1 MQGCLVKY
9 ESILKCFVMK
19 KSLVTLIAFICFIN
33 NGFSQQRMSIPSEKP
48 KLIVEIIVSQMRYD
62 YIHRYWDKFGEGG
75 FKLLANEGAFC
86 KNARFNYLLTQ
97 SCPGLATI
105 STGSNPMVHGIIS
118 NKWFSTVNGEAIDAV
133 ADEKMNT
140 VGGSFFSGKFSP
152 KNIITSTFGDELN
165 LYDPQSKVIG
175 VSLDASSAILTT
187 GHNPTG
193 AFWFDSEKGNWVS
206 SSFFMSNLPAW
217 ADTFNTKK
225 FAKLYAEREWNAS
238 KPINTYD
245 EADTNKVKAPE
256 AKKKLLDKLKAIWD
270 GVILKKS
277 PILSF
282 LPLLESPYGNL
293 LTKDFAIASIV
304 GENLG
309 ADDHTDLLT
318 ITFSANRNIGLKY
331 GPQSIEIEDTY
342 IKLDKELAHFLEFL
356 STTVGRENVLVVLTS
371 DQGISSTPAYLEKS
385 KIPGGYFDPNKAMA
399 LLGSYLK
406 AIYGQG
412 NWVTAY
418 YEKQIYLNH
427 RLIEDSNL
435 KLAEFQQKIADFMLE
450 FSGVANAITSSTLQ
464 SSNFTTGI
472 FEKFQNSYNQRRSG
486 DIIINLEPGWVESNG
501 SVTSG
506 NSAYS
511 YDVHVPLIWYGWKIK
526 RRSILSPVNMTD
538 ISPTLSTLLGITWP
552 NGATGNPIRELIE

>member
-1 MQGCLVKY
+1 MNKKLIGILV
-9 ESILKCFVMK
+9 FMG
-19 KSLVTLIAFICFIN
+19 LVST
-33 NGFSQQRMSIPSEKP
+33 GFSQQRMSIPSEKP

-75 FKLLANEGAFC
+75 FKLLVNEGAFC

-97 SCPGLATI
+97 SYPGLATI
-105 STGSNPMVHGIIS
+105 STGANPMVHGIIS
-118 NKWFSTVNGEAIDAV
+118 NKWYRTSCGDAIDAV
-133 ADEKMNT
+133 ADEKVNT
-140 VGGSFFSGKFSP
+140 IGGSFFSGKFSP

-165 LYDPQSKVIG
+165 LYDPLSKVIG
-175 VSLDASSAILTT
+175 ISLDPGSSILTT

-193 AFWFDSEKGNWVS
+193 AFWFDAEKGNWVS
-206 SSFFMSNLPAW
+206 SSFFMSTLPAW

-225 FAKLYAEREWNAS
+225 FANLYADREWNAS

-245 EADTNKVKAPE
+245 EADTNKIKAPE
-256 AKKKLLDKLKAIWD
+256 VKKKLIDKLKSMWD

-277 PILSF
+277 PTLTYSS
-282 LPLLESPYGNL
+282 LLETPYGNL
-293 LTKDFAIASIV
+293 LAKDFAIASIV

-309 ADDHTDLLT
+309 ADDHTDLLAV
-318 ITFSANRNIGLKY
+318 TFSANRNISYKY
-331 GPQSIEIEDTY
+331 GPQSIEVEDTY
-342 IKLDKELAHFLEFL
+342 IKLDKELAHFLQFI
-356 STTVGRENVLVVLTS
+356 SQSVGRENVLVVLTS
-371 DQGISSTPAYLEKS
+371 DQGIASTPAYLEKS
-385 KIPGGYFDPNKAMA
+385 KIPGGYFDPKKAMA

-418 YEKQIYLNH
+418 YEKQIYLNR

-435 KLAEFQQKIADFMLE
+435 KLADFQQKIADFMLE
-450 FSGVANAITSSTLQ
+450 FSGVSNTITGSTLQ

-486 DIIINLEPGWVESNG
+486 DVIINLEPGWVESNG
-501 SVTSG
+501 GITSG

-538 ISPTLSTLLGITWP
+538 ISPTLSTLIGITWP
-552 NGATGNPIRELIE
+552 NGATGNPIKELIE